1 MGWLLVLN
9 GELDKGVVTILPFQ
23 IKIFLKGI
31 NHHPLAQR
39 RKKNSEVIFDF
50 SPFSTS
56 DIWFFY
62 KSCQIYVILPIY
74 MFHFFQFLPPSSLP
88 SHTISFRQR
97 EQLPNWPFCI
107 HSCSSSDRYLHNHQ
121 NNLMSNQIMLFPDF
135 KFLNDV
141 LLAFKKNT
149 KDSKSVSSREKARV
163 HLILSLQREK
173 DGERG
178 KQRKNKS

>member
-1 MGWLLVLN
+1 
-9 GELDKGVVTILPFQ
+9 
-23 IKIFLKGI
+23 
-31 NHHPLAQR
+31 
-39 RKKNSEVIFDF
+39 
-50 SPFSTS
+50 
-56 DIWFFY
+56 
-62 KSCQIYVILPIY
+62 
-74 MFHFFQFLPPSSLP
+74 
-88 SHTISFRQR
+88 
-97 EQLPNWPFCI
+97 
-107 HSCSSSDRYLHNHQ
+107 
-121 NNLMSNQIMLFPDF
+121 MSNQIMLFPDF